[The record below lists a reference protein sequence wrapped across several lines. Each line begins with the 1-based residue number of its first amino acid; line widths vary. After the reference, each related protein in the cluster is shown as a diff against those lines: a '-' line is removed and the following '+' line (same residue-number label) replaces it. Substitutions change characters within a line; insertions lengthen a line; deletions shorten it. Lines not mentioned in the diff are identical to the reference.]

1 MCVSITRYILNANKN
16 KKEETYPGPRPQ
28 TKLNTVIYSR
38 TKKNTVLYDSQT
50 RNEASKQM
58 RNIAKTSATGTEEK
72 QRPNNT

>member
-38 TKKNTVLYDSQT
+38 TKKTQSSMTHKLG
-50 RNEASKQM
+50 M
-58 RNIAKTSATGTEEK
+58 RLANK
-72 QRPNNT
+72 